1 MTATIDHPVAEKPSL
16 FGQVQRQIDEA
27 ADFVGIGDAAK
38 RILATPKNELIVNF
52 PVRRDDG
59 DWEVLRGYRI
69 QHNNVLGPYKGG
81 MRFHPAV
88 DLDEVRALAS
98 WMTFK
103 CALCRL
109 PFGGAKGGVAIDPR
123 RLSAAELER
132 VVRRFTHALGGNIG
146 PEHDIPAPDMGT
158 DAQCMAWMMDTFA
171 NSLGPGERQVVGRV
185 VTGKP
190 IELGGSEGRVAAT
203 GRGVVYAIRHYYG
216 ETDRLLAG
224 STAAIQGFGNVGSHT
239 ALALGELD
247 VAVEAVTDDR
257 GGVYRSGGLDLLA
270 LRAHVAATGAVAGFA
285 GGDTL
290 RADELW
296 GLPVDLLIPA
306 AIESQITV
314 DNVHAI
320 RAPVI
325 VEAANGPITAE
336 ADATLHDGGVVV
348 VPDILAN
355 AGGVIVSHAEW
366 VQNKTSMH
374 WSSDE
379 VDCRLRDAIW
389 DACDRVQ
396 VVSRRLGLS
405 RRAAA
410 YVEATQ
416 LLESVYELR
425 GIFP

>member
-1 MTATIDHPVAEKPSL
+1 MTATVDTETPTRPSL
-16 FGQVQRQIDEA
+16 FAQVQRQIDEA
-27 ADFVGIGDAAK
+27 AEIVGIGHAAK
-38 RILATPKNELIVNF
+38 RILASPKNELIVNF
-52 PVRRDDG
+52 PVLRDDG

-123 RLSAAELER
+123 RLSHAELER
-132 VVRRFTHALGGNIG
+132 VVRRFTHALGANIG

-158 DAQCMAWMMDTFA
+158 DAQAMAWMMDTFA
-171 NSLGPGERQVVGRV
+171 NSLGPGERQAVSRV

-190 IELGGSEGRVAAT
+190 LELGGSEGRVAAT

-216 ETDRLLAG
+216 EQDRLIAG
-224 STAAIQGFGNVGSHT
+224 ATAAIQGFGNVGTHT
-239 ALALGELD
+239 ALALAELD
-247 VAVEAVTDDR
+247 VAVVAVTDDR
-257 GGVYRSGGLDLLA
+257 GGVHRDGGLDLVA
-270 LRAHVAATGAVAGFA
+270 LRAHVAATGSVAGFA

-290 RADELW
+290 HPDELW
-296 GLPVDLLIPA
+296 SLPVDLLIPA
-306 AIESQITV
+306 AIESQITL
-314 DNVHAI
+314 DNVQTI

-325 VEAANGPITAE
+325 VEAANGPVT
-336 ADATLHDGGVVV
+336 ADADRVLHDAGVVV
-348 VPDILAN
+348 IPDILAN
-355 AGGVIVSHAEW
+355 AGGVVVSHAEW

-374 WSSDE
+374 WTADE
-379 VDCRLRDAIW
+379 VERRLRDAIW

-396 VVSRRLGLS
+396 LVGHRLGLS
-405 RRAAA
+405 RRSAA
-410 YVEATQ
+410 YAEATQ
-416 LLESVYELR
+416 LLESVYGLR